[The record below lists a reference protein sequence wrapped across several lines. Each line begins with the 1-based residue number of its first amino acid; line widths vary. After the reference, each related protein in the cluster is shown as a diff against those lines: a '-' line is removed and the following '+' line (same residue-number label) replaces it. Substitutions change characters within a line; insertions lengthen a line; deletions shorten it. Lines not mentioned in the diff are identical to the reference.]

1 MDRTRLNS
9 KKSACVKTTAK
20 VFGVKSVSL
29 GSSASKTNALDVCVT
44 DMRILVMLTG
54 YVLVATTQWKTVQ
67 TQRIVTKISA
77 LNVKKPSWVTQSMI
91 SSATEKS
98 AS

>member
-29 GSSASKTNALDVCVT
+29 GSSASKTNALGLCCLHISVF
-44 DMRILVMLTG
+44 MMG
-54 YVLVATTQWKTVQ
+54 
-67 TQRIVTKISA
+67 QRIFIDAKLCILLLLFLTQTK
-77 LNVKKPSWVTQSMI
+77 
-91 SSATEKS
+91 
-98 AS
+98 